1 MCTLECL
8 IRGPF
13 HKAHFR
19 GCCSWGLIFALFFTL
34 SLYIPISHRLLIS
47 SPVNWLGLIWFF
59 LPVDLS
65 ILFFWPK
72 GDYYKLLII
81 MHRRVQ
87 ALKMVPLLLC
97 TTVVM
102 FQIFLTYCERKLK
115 WFWVGGFV
123 LYKTQKEIVVC
134 RRSIFLMLLAMGS
147 RKCGGCMIIS
157 DVLCQ
162 MRRFQISTAPPW

>member
-1 MCTLECL
+1 MKTEHSHGVRLFVAFCL
-8 IRGPF
+8 TYF
-13 HKAHFR
+13 CVWQVVTWFN
-19 GCCSWGLIFALFFTL
+19 LIFF
-34 SLYIPISHRLLIS
+34 LL
-47 SPVNWLGLIWFF
+47 NM
-59 LPVDLS
+59 
-65 ILFFWPK
+65 LFFWPK

-97 TTVVM
+97 TTVVI

-157 DVLCQ
+157 DVHCQ
-162 MRRFQISTAPPW
+162 MQRFQISTAPPW

>member
-1 MCTLECL
+1 MKTELTHGVRLFVAFYLTYFCVWQVVTW
-8 IRGPF
+8 F
-13 HKAHFR
+13 N
-19 GCCSWGLIFALFFTL
+19 LIF
-34 SLYIPISHRLLIS
+34 LL
-47 SPVNWLGLIWFF
+47 
-59 LPVDLS
+59 VDLNM
-65 ILFFWPK
+65 LFFWPK
-72 GDYYKLLII
+72 GDYYKLQLII

-162 MRRFQISTAPPW
+162 MQQFQISPAPLW